1 MKKRIGYDYYFM
13 PKEPHNGFIF
23 NEEQIIGVSLMVDF
37 KIFINGEEMFF
48 EEGKE
53 LEIFSCGSSKF
64 YPTSFIKCHY
74 DPESR
79 SYILKENKQLFDLA
93 KWDGKK
99 FSFEYRAS
107 EYWKNLKNKEYPVNI
122 SKEEFDEI
130 LKTGNFNLD
139 DNKPAQNLAYSL
151 IDVED

>member
-13 PKEPHNGFIF
+13 PKEPHNGFMF
-23 NEEQIIGVSLMVDF
+23 NDEQIIGLSLMVDF

-53 LEIFSCGSSKF
+53 REIFSIGSNKF

-74 DPESR
+74 DPENR
-79 SYILKENKQLFDLA
+79 SYIFKKNKQLFDLA
-93 KWDGKK
+93 KIEGKK
-99 FSFEYRAS
+99 ISFEYKAT
-107 EYWKNLKNKEYPVNI
+107 EYWKDLKNKEYPVNI

-130 LKTGNFNLD
+130 LKTGNFNSD

-151 IDVED
+151 IDVND

>member
-23 NEEQIIGVSLMVDF
+23 NEEQIIGVSLMADF
-37 KIFINGEEMFF
+37 KIFINGEEIFF
-48 EEGKE
+48 EEEKE
-53 LEIFSCGSSKF
+53 REIFSCGSSKF

-74 DPESR
+74 DPENR
-79 SYILKENKQLFDLA
+79 SYIFKENKQLFDLA
-93 KWDGKK
+93 KIEGKK
-99 FSFEYRAS
+99 ISFEYKAT
-107 EYWKNLKNKEYPVNI
+107 EYWKDLKNKEYPVNI

-130 LKTGNFNLD
+130 LKTGNFNSD

>member
-13 PKEPHNGFIF
+13 PKDPHNGFIF
-23 NEEQIIGVSLMVDF
+23 NEEQIIGVSLLADF

-48 EEGKE
+48 EDGKE
-53 LEIFSCGSSKF
+53 HEIFSIGSSKF

-74 DPESR
+74 DPENR
-79 SYILKENKQLFDLA
+79 SYVFKENKQLFDLA
-93 KWDGKK
+93 KIEGKK
-99 FSFEYRAS
+99 ISFEYKAT
-107 EYWKNLKNKEYPVNI
+107 EYWKDLKNKEYPVNI

-130 LKTGNFNLD
+130 LKTGNFNSD

-151 IDVED
+151 IDVND

>member
-23 NEEQIIGVSLMVDF
+23 NEEQIIGVSLMADF

-74 DPESR
+74 DPENR
-79 SYILKENKQLFDLA
+79 SYVFKENKQLFDLA
-93 KWDGKK
+93 KIEGKK
-99 FSFEYRAS
+99 ISFEYKAT
-107 EYWKNLKNKEYPVNI
+107 EYWKDLKNKEYPVNI
-122 SKEEFDEI
+122 SKEEFDKI
-130 LKTGNFNLD
+130 LKTGNFNSD

-151 IDVED
+151 IDVKE

>member
-23 NEEQIIGVSLMVDF
+23 KEEQIIGVSLMVDF

-53 LEIFSCGSSKF
+53 LEIFSIGSSKF

-79 SYILKENKQLFDLA
+79 SYIFKENKQLFDLA
-93 KWDGKK
+93 KIEGKK
-99 FSFEYRAS
+99 ISFEYKAS
-107 EYWKNLKNKEYPVNI
+107 EYWKDLKNKEYPVNI

-130 LKTGNFNLD
+130 LKTGNFNSD

>member
-79 SYILKENKQLFDLA
+79 SYIFKENKQLFDLA
-93 KWDGKK
+93 KIEGKK
-99 FSFEYRAS
+99 ISFEYKAT
-107 EYWKNLKNKEYPVNI
+107 EYWKDLKNKEYPVNI

-130 LKTGNFNLD
+130 LKTGNFNSD